1 MLIQSRSGEDES
13 EANDLKST
21 NYTADVNK
29 NDVSVDNEDN
39 MSQNNSKEIS
49 ILELILWIIA
59 FPIMFI
65 RFIIKSDTIAIWAK
79 VCIIVMI
86 IGLILMLLT

>member
-1 MLIQSRSGEDES
+1 MLIQSRSGENNN
-13 EANDLKST
+13 EANDYELNNNDT
-21 NYTADVNK
+21 DVNE
-29 NDVSVDNEDN
+29 NDVLVDNDDN
-39 MSQNNSKEIS
+39 TSQNNSKEIS
-49 ILELILWIIA
+49 ILKLILWTIA

-86 IGLILMLLT
+86 IGLILILLT